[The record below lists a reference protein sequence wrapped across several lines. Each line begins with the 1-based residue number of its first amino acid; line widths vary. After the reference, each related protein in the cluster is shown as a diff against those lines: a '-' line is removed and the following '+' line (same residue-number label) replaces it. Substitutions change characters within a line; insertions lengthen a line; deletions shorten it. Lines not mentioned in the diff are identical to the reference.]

1 MTLQPAPHKQRPSV
15 QVLLIASPA
24 PRALSFVHLL
34 LPHAL
39 CPLRLSVP
47 VPDSYVAIF
56 NLVQNHAVATVAWT
70 PGNML
75 GFVPMSQA
83 DLKQK

>member
-1 MTLQPAPHKQRPSV
+1 MILQPAPHKQRPSV

-34 LPHAL
+34 LPRSL
-39 CPLRLSVP
+39 CLSVP

-70 PGNML
+70 PGYML